1 VAAIENHG
9 DFVRRPASNR
19 VVRNDCRRIA
29 VALEF
34 SIEDRIATLILN
46 RPEALNA
53 LDPETQQ
60 ELSDAL
66 NRVRTDP
73 EIRVLVISGAGSKAF
88 CVGADLKKT
97 MPPKESF
104 AQLSYGGDARELRWI
119 DAVEMDKP
127 IICAINGHA
136 MGGGLELALACDIR
150 IAVDT
155 AKFALPEVRVGSIPG
170 AGGTQRLPRTIAMS
184 DAMLMLLTAEAID
197 AAEALRIGLVSRVV
211 PADRLM
217 DEARAIALKIAA
229 NAPLAVNAVKGLV
242 RRGMNLPLADAIA
255 QERMTWGL
263 LRDTKD
269 RIEGRVAFQEKRKP
283 VYQGH

>member
-1 VAAIENHG
+1 
-9 DFVRRPASNR
+9 
-19 VVRNDCRRIA
+19 

-34 SIEDRIATLILN
+34 SIEDQIATLVLN

-60 ELSDAL
+60 ELLDTL
-66 NRVRTDP
+66 TRVRTDP
-73 EIRVLVISGAGSKAF
+73 EIRVAIISGAGDKAF

-104 AQLSYGGDARELRWI
+104 AQLNFGGGTREPRWI
-119 DAVEMDKP
+119 DAIEMDKP

-150 IAVDT
+150 ISVDT

-184 DAMLMLLTAEAID
+184 DAMLMLLTAEPID

-211 PADRLM
+211 PADQLM
-217 DEARAIALKIAA
+217 DEARAIARKIAA
-229 NAPLAVNAVKGLV
+229 NAPLAVSAVKGLV

-283 VYQGH
+283 VYRGH